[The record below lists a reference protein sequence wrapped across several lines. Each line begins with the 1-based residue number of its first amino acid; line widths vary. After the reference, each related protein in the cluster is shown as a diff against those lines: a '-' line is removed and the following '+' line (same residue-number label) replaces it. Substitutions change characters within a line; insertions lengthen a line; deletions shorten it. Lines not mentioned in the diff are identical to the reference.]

1 MPPFRL
7 FRDAASGWSNHN
19 APRLGAALAYY
30 MVLSLAPLLILATA
44 LLGYIYGPAAVSGE
58 VYWQIKDVVGS
69 GAADFAQALLKSAAQ
84 PATGATTSVLGLVVL
99 LFGASGVFVEL
110 RETLNFIWDAPAA
123 NASGIWA
130 MLRYRFF
137 SFAVVLGIG
146 LLLILTLGLSALVQ
160 LADSLAQHIVVPSPA
175 LVKIVGHATIFAI
188 TAALFGLIYRYIP
201 DVPISWGDV
210 TIGSLV
216 TAVLFTAGKILIGIY
231 IARAAV
237 GSAYGAAGSLVAL
250 LVWTYYS
257 AQVFLYGAEFTFVH
271 AQFRRSAIKRAR
283 ENVDGSTS
291 SGAEPDGRRHL

>member
-1 MPPFRL
+1 
-7 FRDAASGWSNHN
+7 
-19 APRLGAALAYY
+19 

-44 LLGYIYGPAAVSGE
+44 LLGYIYGPAAVRGE

-69 GAADFAQALLKSAAQ
+69 GAAAFAQSLLKSAAQ
-84 PATGATTSVLGLVVL
+84 PTTGVTASVLGFLVL

-110 RETLNFIWDAPAA
+110 RDTLNFIWDAPVVDA
-123 NASGIWA
+123 NGIWA

-146 LLLILTLGLSALVQ
+146 LLLAITLGLSALVQ
-160 LADSLAQHIVVPSPA
+160 LADSLAPHIVVLSPM
-175 LVKIVGHATIFAI
+175 LLKIIGHATIFAI

-210 TIGSLV
+210 ATGSLV
-216 TAVLFTAGKILIGIY
+216 TAALFTAGKILIGLY

-257 AQVFLYGAEFTFVH
+257 AQVFLYGAEFTLVH